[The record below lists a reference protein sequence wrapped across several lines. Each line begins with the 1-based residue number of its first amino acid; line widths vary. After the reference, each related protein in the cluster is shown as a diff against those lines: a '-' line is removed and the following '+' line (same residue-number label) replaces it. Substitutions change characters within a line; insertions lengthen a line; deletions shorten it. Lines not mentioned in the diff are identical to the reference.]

1 MIASLNGKLIV
12 KEPSFAVIECGGVGM
27 RCAITQNTYSRLPGV
42 GEHTFVHTYLSVRE
56 DALDL
61 YGFYSEQ
68 ELNAFK
74 LITTVNGVGPKMGLA
89 VLSQFDV
96 DRLLLFIASGD
107 SKALTAA
114 SGVGSKIAQR
124 IVLELKDKVGA
135 VAADTAS
142 GESLAAVSGATAQ
155 SATAE
160 AIEALVSL
168 GYAQSEASLAVSKLD
183 PSLSVDELIKQALRT
198 LARGLL

>member
-12 KEPSFAVIECGGVGM
+12 KEPAFAVVECGGVGM
-27 RCAITQNTYSRLPGV
+27 KCAITQNTYSRIGAV
-42 GEHTFVHTYLSVRE
+42 GETVFLHTYLSVRE

-96 DRLLLFIASGD
+96 DRLLLSIASGD

-114 SGVGSKIAQR
+114 SGVGIKIAQR

-135 VAADTAS
+135 VASDQTAT
-142 GESLAAVSGATAQ
+142 ETIAAVGNAAAL
-155 SATAE
+155 SAPKE

-168 GYAQSEASLAVSKLD
+168 GYSQSEASLAVSRLD
-183 PSLSVDELIKQALRT
+183 ANLSVDELIKQALRS
-198 LARGLL
+198 LARGLI